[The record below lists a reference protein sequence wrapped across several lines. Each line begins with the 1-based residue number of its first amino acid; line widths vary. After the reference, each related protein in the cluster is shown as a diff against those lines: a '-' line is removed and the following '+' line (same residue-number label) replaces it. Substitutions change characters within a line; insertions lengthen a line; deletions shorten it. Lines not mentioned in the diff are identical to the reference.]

1 MSARQDAPVWP
12 VGSDG
17 SQEERGDR
25 LEEVMKMEREV
36 KWLAKLR
43 GGQLIEQGRGVS
55 D

>member
-1 MSARQDAPVWP
+1 MAAKRREGTV
-12 VGSDG
+12 
-17 SQEERGDR
+17 R

-43 GGQLIEQGRGVS
+43 GGHLIEQGRGVS